1 MNYSKSKTTKVSSY
15 FFLQQKQT
23 SCYSPM
29 KPERKQ
35 VANETRRKQIKTSGQ
50 NETSNERTNETS
62 NEKSNERQNET
73 SNEKSNETQ
82 NENQLSLDA

>member
-1 MNYSKSKTTKVSSY
+1 MNYFKSKTTKVSSY
-15 FFLQQKQT
+15 FFQQKQT

-50 NETSNERTNETS
+50 NE
-62 NEKSNERQNET
+62 
-73 SNEKSNETQ
+73 
-82 NENQLSLDA
+82 NQLPLDA